1 MTYFHNFYDYI
12 YLYIHS
18 KTSLNNFISNFH
30 FGLTQLFLEHWLMGV
45 IIHLPADLGCQA
57 RNHEGKSC
65 LDIAGE
71 KHDLQMQ
78 AVMVIWWWLGRRCVS
93 FWGVRFK
100 CNIRDCLPENEPC
113 AAKKHLQDS
122 RFHNGWRFTRPTSA
136 IALLGVRYGMYLHGL
151 FGFWPNGSCWSS
163 SYSS

>member
-71 KHDLQMQ
+71 KTRPSNAGSDGDM
-78 AVMVIWWWLGRRCVS
+78 VMVGKKMRFILG
-93 FWGVRFK
+93 GK
-100 CNIRDCLPENEPC
+100 I
-113 AAKKHLQDS
+113 Q
-122 RFHNGWRFTRPTSA
+122 
-136 IALLGVRYGMYLHGL
+136 M
-151 FGFWPNGSCWSS
+151 
-163 SYSS
+163 